1 MENREIDNYQVT
13 MSNVLNKAYQEAMI
27 NAKFYGMTGLSGNM
41 IILTVLYYGGN
52 LVTTDVIT
60 VGQLA
65 SFVLYSAYVGIGL
78 SGVSSFYA
86 EMMKGLG
93 ASSRLWT
100 LIDRKPDIPVSGG
113 ITPLI
118 SPRGQIKFENVS
130 FSYPTRP
137 DISILNNL
145 NLTIPSNSIVA
156 VVGGSGSGK
165 STLGSLLLR
174 LYHPDKGRV
183 TLDGEDIQNID
194 PAFLRKYIGTV
205 SQEPILF
212 STSIRDN
219 IIYGAEDP
227 ALVTQEQ
234 LEQAAKEANA
244 HGFISKFPDGYDTL
258 VGERGVMLSGGQKQR
273 VAIARAILKNP
284 GILLLDEATSALDS
298 QSEHEVKEALDRIM
312 KGRSVITIAH
322 RLSTIKNADLVAVV
336 ENGNIVEYGS
346 YHQLLQ
352 LPAGKFANLVRQQTE
367 NNS

>member
-113 ITPLI
+113 ITPFI

-156 VVGGSGSGK
+156 VVD
-165 STLGSLLLR
+165 SLL
-174 LYHPDKGRV
+174 
-183 TLDGEDIQNID
+183 Q
-194 PAFLRKYIGTV
+194 
-205 SQEPILF
+205 
-212 STSIRDN
+212 SI
-219 IIYGAEDP
+219 
-227 ALVTQEQ
+227 V
-234 LEQAAKEANA
+234 
-244 HGFISKFPDGYDTL
+244 
-258 VGERGVMLSGGQKQR
+258 
-273 VAIARAILKNP
+273 
-284 GILLLDEATSALDS
+284 
-298 QSEHEVKEALDRIM
+298 
-312 KGRSVITIAH
+312 
-322 RLSTIKNADLVAVV
+322 
-336 ENGNIVEYGS
+336 
-346 YHQLLQ
+346 
-352 LPAGKFANLVRQQTE
+352 
-367 NNS
+367 